1 MPVKLMKLP
10 SIREIVSF
18 VSDWYLYFTGAL
30 AVLALPILIYLEV
43 SAYITPLQYAAVLAV
58 LAGLA
63 AGAYYLPAVVVKKE
77 QRRETDRY
85 FKIADPENHSAFAL
99 LTDLRTRAKSYE
111 RSAER
116 TARRKQEV
124 DNALAFAVGLLAA
137 ATTVALTLFQSKL
150 LNETIAVILSI
161 LTSTLTVIV
170 SLVRLHYFDGRVSQR
185 AFELAHQFYEISAS
199 LELVREAKE
208 TDEISEAVLLARYER
223 IKLKYDNLQRRFV
236 EHVANSMSY
245 YTVPLGQGRLRHDD
259 PIILEAKLLRTK
271 RTRRRSSQ
279 KRERA

>member
-1 MPVKLMKLP
+1 MKPP

-18 VSDWYLYFTGAL
+18 ASDWYLYVIAVL
-30 AVLALPILIYLEV
+30 AVLAMPILIYLEV
-43 SAYITPLQYAAVLAV
+43 SAYLTPLQYAAVLAA

-63 AGAYYLPAVVVKKE
+63 AGAYYLPLLAVKKE

-99 LTDLRTRAKSYE
+99 VTDLRTRAKSYE

-116 TARRKQEV
+116 TARRKLEV
-124 DNALAFAVGLLAA
+124 DNTLAFAVGLLAA

-161 LTSTLTVIV
+161 LTSTSTVIV

-185 AFELAHQFYEISAS
+185 AFELAHQFYEIAAS
-199 LELVREAKE
+199 LELIREAKE
-208 TDEISEAVLLARYER
+208 TDEISEALLLARFER
-223 IKLKYDNLQRRFV
+223 IKLKYDNLQRKFV
-236 EHVANSMSY
+236 EHVATSMSY
-245 YTVPLGQGRLRHDD
+245 YTVPIGQGRLRHDD
-259 PIILEAKLLRTK
+259 PIILEAKLLRTEK
-271 RTRRRSSQ
+271 RGRRPSQ
-279 KRERA
+279 KRRQA